1 MVYFSV
7 GSAEAIAGDGQGSLL
22 VLAGQTVM
30 PGLER
35 AAWL

>member
-7 GSAEAIAGDGQGSLL
+7 GSAETVAGDGQGTLL
-22 VLAGQTVM
+22 VLAGQTVIL
-30 PGLER
+30 GLER